1 MVNLLTLASQ
11 KLSQFFQKAFVRD
24 SLWMLFSKA
33 FRAVIQMVY
42 FILVARS
49 LGAENY
55 GVFEGVKAIW
65 AIVFPFVGLG
75 LGEVMVQNVS
85 RNHDQFSKEWG
96 KAIQAIFISVLIS
109 LVTLFPL
116 TVMLFPEVNPA
127 FIVLLLLADLIGLK
141 LCMLAGNA
149 FIAVDRVKQASQYG
163 LIYSVSK
170 FALALLLPLFPEEQR
185 LLAWGV
191 LYCLGSLI
199 PAAISLLLVSQII
212 GRPAFNPQTLR
223 QAELGQGFFF
233 SLSESAATINTQVD
247 RTMLF
252 SLAGPIAAGVYGAGY
267 RFIDMGFIPI
277 FAVLGASYA
286 RFFKHGEAGI
296 EGTIR
301 FARKLIPIACLYG
314 IVCGVILI
322 LFAPLVTTL
331 LGEDFIESAQVLIWL
346 SPILLIAG
354 LQYLA
359 ADSLTGAGFQRS
371 RSFIQVAAAAL
382 NVGLNFYWIP
392 RYSWQGAIWATL
404 ISELFKLVALWLIV
418 GFLYRRNLNMG

>member
-1 MVNLLTLASQ
+1 MVNLLTTASK
-11 KLSQFFQKAFVRD
+11 KLSQLLQKAFVRD
-24 SLWMLFSKA
+24 SLWMLLSRALKA
-33 FRAVIQMVY
+33 IIQTVY
-42 FILVARS
+42 FMLVARS
-49 LGAENY
+49 LGAEGY

-65 AIVFPFVGLG
+65 AIVFPFVGFG
-75 LGEVMVQNVS
+75 MGEVMVQNVS
-85 RNHDQFSKEWG
+85 RNHAQFPTEWG
-96 KAIQAIFISVLIS
+96 RALQAIVISVLIA

-116 TVMLFPEVNPA
+116 TVLLLPGVNPT
-127 FIVLLLLADLIGLK
+127 FILLLLLADLIGLK

-149 FIAVDRVKQASQYG
+149 FIAVDQVKQASQYG
-163 LIYSVSK
+163 LLYSGSK
-170 FALALLLPLFPEEQR
+170 FGLALLLPLFPAEQR
-185 LLAWGV
+185 LLAWGI

-199 PAAISLLLVSQII
+199 PAAISLMLVSQRI
-212 GRPAFNPQTLR
+212 GKPSFSLQGCR

-252 SLAGPIAAGVYGAGY
+252 SLAGPVAAGVYGAGY

-296 EGTIR
+296 EGTLR

-314 IVCGVILI
+314 VVCGLI
-322 LFAPLVTTL
+322 LVVFAPFVTIL
-331 LGEDFIESAQVLIWL
+331 LGEDFAESSQVLIWL

-371 RSFIQVAAAAL
+371 RSFVQVAAAAL
-382 NVGLNFYWIP
+382 NVGLNLYWIP

-404 ISELFKLVALWLIV
+404 ASELFKLVVLWLIV
-418 GFLYRRNLNMG
+418 AFLYRRNRSPV